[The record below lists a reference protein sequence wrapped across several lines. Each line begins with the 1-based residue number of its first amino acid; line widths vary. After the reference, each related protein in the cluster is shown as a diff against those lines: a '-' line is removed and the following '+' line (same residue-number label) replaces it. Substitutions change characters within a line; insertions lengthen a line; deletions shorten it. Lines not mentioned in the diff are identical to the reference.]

1 LVYFL
6 LYITTVSTNYNSKI
20 NQLINAQPPGIVYLS
35 SWLVANG
42 YSHNLQQRYK
52 KSNWLKSIGAGA
64 LVRVNDKLNYEGAV
78 YALQAQANLTIH
90 PGARTA
96 LSILGKAHYL
106 EMSAGRILLFGG
118 TTEKLPLW
126 FKRYNWG
133 AKLEYHP
140 TNFLPSDLG
149 LIDHDTS
156 TFSIRISGAAR
167 AMMECLYLAPKR
179 QDLVECFQL
188 MEGLNNLSPQK
199 VQVLLEQCQSVKVKR
214 LFLYMAEKA
223 KHQWV
228 EYLDMD
234 KIDLGKGK
242 RSVVKNGSFVRKYA
256 ITIPKELE
264 ERGESI

>member
-1 LVYFL
+1 M
-6 LYITTVSTNYNSKI
+6 STNYNSKI
-20 NQLINAQPPGIVYLS
+20 NYLINSQPPGIVFLS

-52 KSNWLKSIGAGA
+52 KSSWLKSIGAGA
-64 LVRVNDKLNYEGAV
+64 LVRINDKLNYEGAI
-78 YALQAQANLTIH
+78 YALQTQANLTIH
-90 PGARTA
+90 PGAKTA

-118 TTEKLPLW
+118 TAEKLPLW

-133 AKLEYHP
+133 AKVEYHP
-140 TNFLPSDLG
+140 TNLLPADLG
-149 LIDHDTS
+149 LVDHDMGA
-156 TFSIRISGAAR
+156 FSIRISGAAR
-167 AMMECLYLAPKR
+167 AMMECLYLAPRR

-199 VQVLLEQCQSVKVKR
+199 VQVLLEKCQSVKVKR

-256 ITIPKELE
+256 ITVPKELE
-264 ERGESI
+264 ESGESI